1 MLILF
6 SSISAFAD
14 DYTLPDV
21 APEHIGTYVPV
32 QMEIQLKR
40 TKLFYDALRTG
51 YFFTRFCL
59 EFIKLD
65 QEAFEANMFLNMG
78 QWLSLPFIIWGI
90 WLIVKAMKN
99 PPVEGIPNYH
109 PVTKKK

>member
-1 MLILF
+1 MLMFYKWKAGQRPGLIFGVFL
-6 SSISAFAD
+6 
-14 DYTLPDV
+14 
-21 APEHIGTYVPV
+21 
-32 QMEIQLKR
+32 EIV
-40 TKLFYDALRTG
+40 
-51 YFFTRFCL
+51 FFTRFCL

-90 WLIVKAMKN
+90 WLIVKAVKN